1 MGYNKMAHNDGELYY
16 IKAEHLISR
25 TDDLSS
31 AYKVIIR
38 HKGNVNTNVIKRII
52 TDLYTLKT
60 EYKCK
65 LKYVTIIGDS
75 IDRRAFV
82 FMQECRKN
90 KLFKMIDFEFSDTAF
105 PKRGLKLYFY
115 VNGKI
120 EYIGVDDAEYKKGDY
135 FEISELKDDIYQLY
149 PDVTDSELIPF
160 YVRNWVIFI
169 TVPSCVESAYA
180 EYLDVISELRKEE
193 YDYVIKVRPNG
204 TREYIKTQ
212 VDENENNLS
221 D

>member
-1 MGYNKMAHNDGELYY
+1 MAHNDGELYY

-90 KLFKMIDFEFSDTAF
+90 KFFKMIDFEFSDTAF

-135 FEISELKDDIYQLY
+135 FEISELKEDIYQLY
-149 PDVTDSELIPF
+149 PDIPKSELIPF
-160 YVRNWVIFI
+160 YVRNWVIFSP
-169 TVPSCVESAYA
+169 VPLCVESAYS
-180 EYLDVISELRKEE
+180 EYLDVISESNEE
-193 YDYVIKVRPNG
+193 NCAYIITLKPNG
-204 TREYIKTQ
+204 KRKYSKT
-212 VDENENNLS
+212 V
-221 D
+221 

>member
-1 MGYNKMAHNDGELYY
+1 MVLKDVELFY
-16 IKAEHLISR
+16 ITAEHLISK
-25 TDDLSS
+25 TDDLST
-31 AYKVIIR
+31 AYKAIIK
-38 HKGNVNTNVIKRII
+38 HKGNVNTSIIKKII
-52 TDLYTLKT
+52 YDIYTLKT
-60 EYKCK
+60 ECKCK
-65 LKYVTIIGDS
+65 LKDVTIIGDS

-82 FMQECRKN
+82 FLEKYRKA
-90 KLFKMIDFEFSDTAF
+90 KLFRIVHFEFSDSIF
-105 PKRGLKLYFY
+105 PNPGLKLYFY

-120 EYIGVDDAEYKKGDY
+120 EYIGVDDAEYKNGDY
-135 FEISELKDDIYQLY
+135 FEIDELKEDMHQLY
-149 PDVTDSELIPF
+149 PDVPDSELIPF

-169 TVPSCVESAYA
+169 TVPSRVESAYA